1 MTDKKREQAEERM
14 REAIRLAADGTRRV
28 SPNPRTGALILRNG
42 KIIGRG
48 RHECCGQAHAEV
60 NAIRHAGGDVAGC
73 DMVVTLEPCCHTG
86 KTPPC
91 TDAIIRAGIRNVYV
105 GMTDPNPLVSGKG
118 IAILRDAGV
127 RVVENILPEACAAL
141 NQPFI
146 KMMTVGFPYVIAK
159 MGMTLDGYIADGRKQ
174 SKWITS
180 DLSRKKVHEM
190 RAAAD
195 AVLVGI
201 GTVLADDPLLTVR
214 DAEGEDPVRVVFD
227 PEGILSEN
235 TRLVRSAGDIPLTV
249 IAGPA
254 ATTEWRTRMENMKVR
269 VIATSGIG
277 ADGLKDGLKQLGEQ
291 GIHAVL
297 AEGGGRLHSMLAER
311 DLIDRLEL
319 FIAPELLGGGVRM
332 MPVPPRKVSEALRL
346 VSSAWEPSGPDM
358 HVSGVLR
365 NY

>member
-1 MTDKKREQAEERM
+1 MIENWM
-14 REAIRLAADGTRRV
+14 REALRLAADGTRRV
-28 SPNPRTGALILRNG
+28 SPNPRTGALILRDG

-60 NAIRHAGGDVAGC
+60 NAIRNAGGDLSGC
-73 DMVVTLEPCCHTG
+73 EMVVTLEPCCHTG

-91 TDAIIRAGIRNVYV
+91 TDAIIRAGIKKVYV

-118 IAILRDAGV
+118 IATLRDAGV
-127 RVVENILPEACAAL
+127 RVVENILSEACAAL

-146 KMMTVGFPYVIAK
+146 KMMTVGVPYVIAK
-159 MGMTLDGYIADGRKQ
+159 MGMTLDGYIADSRKQ

-180 DLSRKKVHEM
+180 DLSRKKAHEM

-201 GTVLADDPLLTVR
+201 GTVLADDPQLTVR
-214 DAEGEDPVRVVFD
+214 DAEGEDPVRLVFD
-227 PEGILSEN
+227 PAGILSAN
-235 TRLVRSAGDIPLTV
+235 TRLVKSAGDIPLTV

-254 ATTEWRTRMENMKVR
+254 ASAEWRTRMEKMNVR
-269 VIATSGIG
+269 VITTFDNA

-291 GIHAVL
+291 GIQSIL

-332 MPVPPRKVSEALRL
+332 MQVPQRTVSEARRF

-358 HVSGVLR
+358 HFSGIIHR
-365 NY
+365 Y